1 VQNVKVVAPGS
12 SGSALTPDSPQGP
25 TDSETLFKRHA
36 RFVASFLYRLGVRGP
51 DIDDAVQE
59 VFLAAHRRG
68 GYRPGVAS
76 PTTFLARLALEAN
89 LSRRRRQGRWET
101 ARSEEVARAALGRSP
116 ADPAQA
122 FVARQAAERL
132 QASLDAMDAPHRAVF
147 ILFELEGESS
157 ESIAAGLSI
166 PVGTVHSRLHAARR
180 AFRTSAARSG
190 LRDEGGPD
198 PRFHERENHVMV
210 AREPT

>member
-1 VQNVKVVAPGS
+1 M
-12 SGSALTPDSPQGP
+12 TPDSPEGP

-36 RFVASFLYRLGVRGP
+36 RFVASFLYRLGARGP

-59 VFLAAHRRG
+59 VFLAAHRKG

-89 LSRRRRQGRWET
+89 LSRRRRQGRWES
-101 ARSEEVARAALGRSP
+101 ARSDEAARAALGRPPS
-116 ADPAQA
+116 DPAQA
-122 FVARQAAERL
+122 MVAKDAARRL
-132 QASLDAMDAPHRAVF
+132 QAALDAMDPPHRAVF
-147 ILFELEGESS
+147 ILFELEGESC
-157 ESIAAGLSI
+157 ESIAAGLNV

-180 AFRTSAARSG
+180 AFRKSAARSE
-190 LRDEGGPD
+190 LRDEGAKAPCH
-198 PRFHERENHVMV
+198 HEGEIHAMA